1 MVDDWRVVDLRRHPH
16 DELRRRTTAVL
27 RSSRP
32 KRSNQ
37 STGRISLTTQI
48 KEIGFREKERR
59 GGDWIREARR
69 ERQQDAGAD
78 RCRID
83 ATRGRLVTEV
93 VLMRMDCCGS
103 SRHQFTFI
111 AGGDVRSSAR

>member
-1 MVDDWRVVDLRRHPH
+1 VKKNDG
-16 DELRRRTTAVL
+16 AA
-27 RSSRP
+27 
-32 KRSNQ
+32 
-37 STGRISLTTQI
+37 
-48 KEIGFREKERR
+48 IGIVRR
-59 GGDWIREARR
+59 GER

-83 ATRGRLVTEV
+83 ATRGRLTTEV

-111 AGGDVRSSAR
+111 AGRDFRSSAR